1 MTPPPDPATGAP
13 PPSGPTSSALAKS
26 ATEPQTPVRVVPN
39 PARPRLRPD
48 RPSRSSS
55 AELYLAYSFRDP
67 TLLRTALTHS
77 SLAHERHPPTP
88 DDQPAQADP
97 PAPATHLVDNE
108 QLEFLG
114 DAVLSLTAAEALLRE
129 FPTAEEG
136 DLTRLRASIVSRDH
150 LAGVARRLQL
160 GGFLRLGRG
169 EDRNGGRR
177 KPALLADA
185 LEAVIAAI
193 YLDGGLPAATT
204 FVRRQIVEPAL
215 PDLQKTLEHGALTG
229 DFKTAL
235 QERLQADGQQP
246 RYNLLEAS
254 GPDHQRRFRIAVAIE
269 AADGTQTTIA
279 EADGTTK
286 KQAQQRA
293 AQLALQHLGLQA
305 PNPSPIAP
313 GSQSPA

>member
-1 MTPPPDPATGAP
+1 MTPPQKPAKSGNQPQPAAPATPTEGSLAP
-13 PPSGPTSSALAKS
+13 
-26 ATEPQTPVRVVPN
+26 
-39 PARPRLRPD
+39 PARPPRD
-48 RPSRSSS
+48 RTTRSLSAS

-67 TLLRTALTHS
+67 GLLRTALTHS
-77 SLAHERHPPTP
+77 SLAHERH
-88 DDQPAQADP
+88 QADP
-97 PAPATHLVDNE
+97 AGAEPSNPAADAIDNE

-150 LAGVARRLQL
+150 LARVATRLQL

-193 YLDGGLPAATT
+193 YLDGGLPAATA
-204 FVRRQIVEPAL
+204 FVRRQIVTPAL
-215 PDLQKTLEHGALTG
+215 PDLQKTLEQGALSG

-235 QERLQADGQQP
+235 QERLQANGQQP
-246 RYNLLEAS
+246 RYNLLEET
-254 GPDHQRRFRIAVAIE
+254 GPDHKRRFRIAVAIE
-269 AADGTQTTIA
+269 AADGTQTPIA
-279 EADGTTK
+279 EADGATK

-293 AQLALQHLGLQA
+293 AQLALQHLDQPA
-305 PNPSPIAP
+305 PASPP
-313 GSQSPA
+313 GSSGSISA